1 MFFTSPV
8 DELERIQTLDGYE
21 VLDSPEEAAFDDLVC
36 LAAKICETPVALIS
50 LVDRDRQW
58 FKARFGLEARETPRE
73 QSICAQA
80 ILQSPEPLVVEDAL
94 ADPRFRDHPL
104 VHADPPLRFY
114 AGVPL
119 VAPSGVPLGALCVT
133 DQVPRRL
140 RADQM
145 QGLQTL
151 AHEVMSQLE
160 LRRKTLAM
168 DKLVQQYQ
176 AVMDTLVEG
185 VFLRDAHGRLLAY
198 NPSVE
203 RLLGTSLAS
212 SIGRDAF
219 DHVEFVGEDGQPLPL
234 EHLPSL
240 ETLRTG
246 HGRHGVVLGVRVEGG
261 IRWLQ
266 ANTCPLFQAGGDSPA
281 GVVVSFWDLSERKRL
296 EDRLREEA
304 THDGLTGLS
313 NRRALEERLPQA
325 MAAAARHAH
334 PLSLCACDLDHFKAL
349 NDTHGHAAGDSVLRA
364 FARAMRT
371 ELRAEDLPARL
382 GGDEFCIL
390 FEGITSEQAVQ
401 SLERIRK
408 AFAASEKPLGGSQVT
423 ATFGLSDWRPGLDP
437 EAFQAEA
444 DEALYRAKAQGR
456 NCVQLFQ
463 P

>member
-1 MFFTSPV
+1 MFFTSSA
-8 DELERIQTLDGYE
+8 DERERLQALESYE
-21 VLDSPEEAAFDDLVC
+21 VLDSPEETAFDDLVR
-36 LAAKICETPVALIS
+36 LAAKICETPVALVS

-58 FKARFGLEARETPRE
+58 FKARFGIEARETPRE
-73 QSICAQA
+73 HAICART
-80 ILQSPEPLVVEDAL
+80 ILQSPEPLVVEDTL
-94 ADPRFRDHPL
+94 EDPNFRGHPL

-119 VAPSGVPLGALCVT
+119 VTRGGYALGALCVT
-133 DQVPRRL
+133 DRVPRRL

-160 LRRKTLAM
+160 LRQKTLAM
-168 DKLVQQYQ
+168 DRLVQQYQ
-176 AVMDTLVEG
+176 AIMDTLVEG
-185 VFLRDAHGRLLAY
+185 VFLRDARGRLLAY

-219 DHVEFVGEDGQPLPL
+219 EQVEFVGEDGHPLAPDD
-234 EHLPSL
+234 LPSL

-246 HGRHGVVLGVRVEGG
+246 HGSHGVVLGVRVEGG

-266 ANTCPLFQAGGDSPA
+266 ANTCPLFEPGCDSPA

-296 EDRLREEA
+296 EDQLREEA
-304 THDGLTGLS
+304 THDGLTGLP
-313 NRRALEERLPQA
+313 NRRALEARLPQA
-325 MAAAARHAH
+325 MAAAARHGH

-349 NDTHGHAAGDSVLRA
+349 NDSHGHAAGDSALRA
-364 FARAMRT
+364 FARAMRR
-371 ELRAEDLPARL
+371 ELRTEDLPARL

-390 FEGITSEQAVQ
+390 FEGIASDQATQ
-401 SLERIRK
+401 SVERIRQS
-408 AFAASEKPLGGSQVT
+408 FAASDAGQVT
-423 ATFGLSDWRPGLDP
+423 ATFGLADWRLGLDP
-437 EAFQAEA
+437 AAFQAQA

-456 NCVQLFQ
+456 DCVQVFH